1 MKLTKDMETYFEKL
15 QTICN
20 LKEGVSQREEN
31 ERQELLYLLRL
42 LRLEIEAIPEPKK
55 EKEEEDYR

>member
-1 MKLTKDMETYFEKL
+1 MKLTPDMKTYFEQL

-20 LKEGVSQREEN
+20 LKEGVSPRDDN

-42 LRLEIEAIPEPKK
+42 LRLEIESIE
-55 EKEEEDYR
+55 EKGE

>member
-1 MKLTKDMETYFEKL
+1 MKMKLTPDMEQYFSQL

-20 LKEGVSQREEN
+20 LKENVSPRDEN

-42 LRLEIEAIPEPKK
+42 LRLEIESIE
-55 EKEEEDYR
+55 EKEE

>member
-1 MKLTKDMETYFEKL
+1 MELYFNQL

-20 LKEGVSQREEN
+20 LKQDVSVREEN

-42 LRLEIEAIPEPKK
+42 LRLEIENLPEPE
-55 EKEEEDYR
+55 EKEEED

>member
-1 MKLTKDMETYFEKL
+1 MKFTRDMELYFNQL

-20 LKEGVSQREEN
+20 LKQDVSVREEN

-42 LRLEIEAIPEPKK
+42 LRLEIESLPEPEEK
-55 EKEEEDYR
+55 EKEED

>member
-1 MKLTKDMETYFEKL
+1 MELTREMELYFNQL

-20 LKEGVSQREEN
+20 LKQDVSVREEN

-55 EKEEEDYR
+55 EKEEE

>member
-1 MKLTKDMETYFEKL
+1 MELYFNQL

-20 LKEGVSQREEN
+20 LKQDVSVREEN

-55 EKEEEDYR
+55 EKDEE

>member
-1 MKLTKDMETYFEKL
+1 MELTKDMEVYFNQL

-20 LKEGVSQREEN
+20 LKQDVSVREEN

-42 LRLEIEAIPEPKK
+42 LRLEIEAIPEPEEK
-55 EKEEEDYR
+55 EKED

>member
-1 MKLTKDMETYFEKL
+1 MEVYFNQL

-20 LKEGVSQREEN
+20 LKEGVSPRDDN

-55 EKEEEDYR
+55 EKEEGD

>member
-1 MKLTKDMETYFEKL
+1 MELTREMEVYFNQL

-20 LKEGVSQREEN
+20 LKEGVSPRDDN
-31 ERQELLYLLRL
+31 ERQELLYLLRF

-55 EKEEEDYR
+55 EKEEE